1 MIKRINAD
9 IDDGPTIMRDYRILG
24 HPTLLF
30 FDEEGQELERL
41 VGPQAEA
48 VVEDSLRIILTNTSQ
63 N

>member
-1 MIKRINAD
+1 VIKRINAD

>member
-1 MIKRINAD
+1 VVKRINAD

-30 FDEEGQELERL
+30 FNKEGQELERL

-48 VVEDSLRIILTNTSQ
+48 VVEDSLHIILTNTSQ

>member
-1 MIKRINAD
+1 VIKRINAD

-30 FDEEGQELERL
+30 FDEKGQELERL

-48 VVEDSLRIILTNTSQ
+48 VVEDSLQIILANTSQ

>member
-1 MIKRINAD
+1 VIKRINAD

-48 VVEDSLRIILTNTSQ
+48 VVEDSLHIILTNTSQ